1 MHTSPEES
9 REVHTGPEYMP
20 VDENLIGMGAGL
32 WALVFDC
39 SPNWADSLVVNHD
52 VLLKGARLSFSDSF
66 SMPSQGSPGPG
77 SAPDKYSV
85 SNSTLGCVGEQM
97 SK

>member
-1 MHTSPEES
+1 
-9 REVHTGPEYMP
+9 MP
-20 VDENLIGMGAGL
+20 VDVNLMGMEAGL

-39 SPNWADSLVVNHD
+39 SPNWPDSLVVNHD
-52 VLLKGARLSFSDSF
+52 VPLKGTRLSFSDSF
-66 SMPSQGSPGPG
+66 SMPSQSSPGPG
-77 SAPDKYSV
+77 SATDKYSL